1 MQQYSYKNSG
11 IEWLGDIPE
20 HWKIDRIKDKTT
32 AVVGGD
38 WGNDPDSET
47 EGENV
52 VVLRVA
58 DLDDIY
64 FKFEDLTIRK
74 IKNGSFKS
82 RKVDER
88 CLIIEK
94 SGGGEKQLVGR
105 VGYPIGID
113 FNAICSNFMAKIEF
127 DNTMDLR
134 FANYIFSFLYSCDL
148 NFPFVQQ
155 TTGIQNLNVT
165 YYLNSKVAFPPL
177 PEQKAIAEYLD
188 KACARIDR
196 IIAIK
201 EEQLR
206 KIEGYYISVR
216 HKLITQGI
224 NNSDFVSF
232 DDDFL
237 KKVPKHWKKQKLRYL
252 LELKNGKLITNDELV
267 DDGEIP
273 VYGGNGIMGRTD
285 KYNYDGELL
294 ILGRVG
300 AKCGNVHYTNQKIWV
315 SDNAISV
322 RSIINYQFMYQLL
335 TVIDLHRLASE
346 TAQPLLVGNNV
357 KKLYVAIPPIN
368 EQSEIVEMIET
379 AFIKTQNLKK
389 KVTAQISTLQS
400 YRKSLIHEC
409 VTGKKQVYT
418 GELKSKKEV
427 HV

>member
-11 IEWLGDIPE
+11 IKWLGKVPE
-20 HWKIDRIKDKTT
+20 HWRVDRIKDHFRDDLGQINEK
-32 AVVGGD
+32 ALSAIEVVKHYSIPAFDDNGQ
-38 WGNDPDSET
+38 PE
-47 EGENV
+47 ECRGEEISSGKK
-52 VVLRVA
+52 VL
-58 DLDDIY
+58 
-64 FKFEDLTIRK
+64 
-74 IKNGSFKS
+74 NG
-82 RKVDER
+82 
-88 CLIIEK
+88 
-94 SGGGEKQLVGR
+94 VG
-105 VGYPIGID
+105 
-113 FNAICSNFMAKIEF
+113 
-127 DNTMDLR
+127 L
-134 FANYIFSFLYSCDL
+134 LYSKL
-148 NFPFVQQ
+148 NCWKPRVWLYSVKKDNVLAVASTEFIGLRAPNATEYELRYIQYLLGSEGFTDSVKIYLTSVTNSHQRITPSTFVSQA
-155 TTGIQNLNVT
+155 IPL
-165 YYLNSKVAFPPL
+165 PPL

-206 KIEGYYISVR
+206 KIEGYYTSLR
-216 HKLITQGI
+216 HKLITLGI
-224 NNSDFVSF
+224 NNTDFISY

-322 RSIINYQFMYQLL
+322 RSIINYKYMYQLL

-357 KKLYVAIPPIN
+357 KKLYVAIPPIT
-368 EQSEIVEMIET
+368 EQNLIIEKIET
-379 AFIKTQNLKK
+379 AYLKTQNLKK
-389 KVTAQISTLQS
+389 KVSSQIITLQS

-418 GELKSKKEV
+418 GELNTKEASV
-427 HV
+427 

>member
-1 MQQYSYKNSG
+1 MHQYSYKESG
-11 IEWLGDIPE
+11 IEWLGKIPE
-20 HWKIDRIKDKTT
+20 HWEATKVKKEFKVIPSNVDKKSHDEEEEVKLCNYVDVYYNDFITSKIDFMNATASEHEIKKFKLQE
-32 AVVGGD
+32 GD
-38 WGNDPDSET
+38 ILITKDSEDPFDIAVPALVKET
-47 EGENV
+47 KNNLLCGYHLSMIRTINHKIDGSF
-52 VVLRVA
+52 LFWS
-58 DLDDIY
+58 LKDDAIVSQL
-64 FKFEDLTIRK
+64 FREATGVTRWAIASRH
-74 IKNGSFKS
+74 IKNSS
-82 RKVDER
+82 
-88 CLIIEK
+88 I
-94 SGGGEKQLVGR
+94 
-105 VGYPIGID
+105 
-113 FNAICSNFMAKIEF
+113 
-127 DNTMDLR
+127 
-134 FANYIFSFLYSCDL
+134 
-148 NFPFVQQ
+148 
-155 TTGIQNLNVT
+155 
-165 YYLNSKVAFPPL
+165 AFPPL
-177 PEQKAIAEYLD
+177 PEQKAIAEYLG

-206 KIEGYYISVR
+206 KIEWYYNSTR
-216 HKLITQGI
+216 HKLITLGI
-224 NNSDFVSF
+224 ENTDFVSY

-285 KYNYDGELL
+285 KYNYDGKLL

-322 RSIINYQFMYQLL
+322 RSIINYDYMHQLL

-357 KKLYVAIPPIN
+357 KKLYVAIPPIP
-368 EQSEIVEMIET
+368 EQEQIVDRIEEVYLR
-379 AFIKTQNLKK
+379 TQNLKK
-389 KVTAQISTLQS
+389 KVVSQIKTLQS

-418 GELKSKKEV
+418 GELKTKKEV